1 MAGTNLGYH
10 QQVLKRKNR
19 LYKTCIQK
27 RTASSLEKYSIFTN
41 KSNKL
46 TAIIRSAERLYYNRC
61 FDLIM

>member
-1 MAGTNLGYH
+1 
-10 QQVLKRKNR
+10 

-27 RTASSLEKYSIFTN
+27 RTASSLEKYKIFTN

-61 FDLIM
+61 FDDAVGNIKQTWKILKSIIGN